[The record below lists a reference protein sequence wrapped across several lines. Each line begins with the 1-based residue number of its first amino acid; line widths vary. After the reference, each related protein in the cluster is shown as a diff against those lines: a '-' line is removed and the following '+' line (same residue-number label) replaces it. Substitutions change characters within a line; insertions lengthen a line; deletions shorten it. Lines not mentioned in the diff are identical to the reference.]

1 MSVEGVIFDIKRYA
15 IHDGPGI
22 RTTVFMKGCPL
33 RCIWCHN
40 PESQLMNFE
49 IMYLEYKCIHCHT
62 CVMVCPEKVI
72 YFDEGENQHFNRKGC
87 TYCGLCT
94 DNCPTGALEFVGR
107 KITVEELIIEIEKD
121 MTLFDSSGGG
131 VTFSGGEPLMQPK
144 FLRESLK
151 RLRERYVHTALD
163 TSGYASR
170 DVLKSIMDYVNI
182 FLYDIKLYDEKEHI
196 KYTGFSNAVIKENL
210 RFLVESGRGRDII
223 LRFPVIPT
231 ITDTDENIQGWI
243 SFIRELKGIEEI
255 DLLPYHDVS
264 EKFKRLGKEYRMKVH
279 HSPTD
284 ERMKEIKEKFEEIGL
299 RVKRGG

>member
-1 MSVEGVIFDIKRYA
+1 MSEGIIFDIKRYA

-49 IMYLEYKCIHCHT
+49 IMYIEYKCIHCHT

-72 YFDEGENQHFNRKGC
+72 YFDDEEHQHFDREKC

-107 KITVEELIIEIEKD
+107 KISVEELIREIEKD
-121 MTLFDSSGGG
+121 ITLFDSSGGG
-131 VTFSGGEPLMQPK
+131 VTFSGGEPLMQPR
-144 FLRESLK
+144 FLKESLK
-151 RLRERYVHTALD
+151 KLKEMYVHTALD
-163 TSGYASR
+163 TSGYAPR
-170 DVLKSIMDYVNI
+170 EVIRSIMDYVDI
-182 FLYDIKLYDEKEHI
+182 FLYDIKLYDDREHI
-196 KYTGFSNAVIKENL
+196 EYTGVSNVIIKENL
-210 RFLVESGRGRDII
+210 KFLVKSGRAKDII

-231 ITDTDENIQGWI
+231 ITDSDKNIDGWI
-243 SFIRELKGIEEI
+243 SFIGDLKGIREI

-264 EKFKRLGKEYRMKVH
+264 EKFKRLGKEYKMPVH
-279 HSPTD
+279 ESPSD
-284 ERMKEIKEKFEEIGL
+284 DKMKEIKEKFEEIGL
-299 RVKRGG
+299 YAKIGG